1 MKYLSTNVN
10 SVVLEVDNDEIGI
23 LHYACYDY
31 LAKICALKKNKESKT
46 TISKLEQIIA
56 LLDRLI

>member
-1 MKYLSTNVN
+1 MKYLSTNDD

-31 LAKICALKKNKESKT
+31 MAKICALKRNKESKRVIT
-46 TISKLEQIIA
+46 KLKQIIA

>member
-31 LAKICALKKNKESKT
+31 LAKICTMKKNNESKR

>member
-1 MKYLSTNVN
+1 MKLLRNKAD
-10 SVVLEVDNDEIGI
+10 SVILEVDDDEIGI

-31 LAKICALKKNKESKT
+31 MSKMSALKKNNESKR

-56 LLDRLI
+56 LIDRLI

>member
-1 MKYLSTNVN
+1 MKLIRNKAD

-31 LAKICALKKNKESKT
+31 LTKVCALEENDESKMA
-46 TISKLEQIIA
+46 IARLEQIIA
-56 LLDRLI
+56 LIDRLI